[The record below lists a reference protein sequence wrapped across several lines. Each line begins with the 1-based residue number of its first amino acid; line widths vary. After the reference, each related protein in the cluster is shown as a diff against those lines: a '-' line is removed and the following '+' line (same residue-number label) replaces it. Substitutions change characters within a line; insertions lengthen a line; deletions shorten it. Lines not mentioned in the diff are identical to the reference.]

1 MFPQCYG
8 KRLNVLSL
16 YFCRI
21 DFVREGWAQVYMDE
35 TKYEIPFQLILH
47 AGNSKSKSM
56 LSMKAA
62 RVGDY
67 RKAQTILDE
76 AIQDLNSAH
85 LVQTELIQ
93 AEACGQKTDIN
104 LILVHAQDHI
114 SMATILSDVAQ
125 ELLYLYQN
133 TQRVDQNVGD

>member
-1 MFPQCYG
+1 
-8 KRLNVLSL
+8 
-16 YFCRI
+16 
-21 DFVREGWAQVYMDE
+21 MDE